1 MLNSDSDVD
10 IKIAVVSSVS
20 VFAITSLSFFVVG
33 FLCGHFCQ
41 IKKEASCA
49 CTAYEHENTSYNHSN
64 ETQCHNELELKENV
78 AYAQVL
84 RVQ

>member
-1 MLNSDSDVD
+1 MINSDSDVD
-10 IKIAVVSSVS
+10 IKIAVVSTVS
-20 VFAITSLSFFVVG
+20 VFVITSFSFFVVG

-41 IKKEASCA
+41 IKKEANCA
-49 CTAYEHENTSYNHSN
+49 CTACEHENNPSN
-64 ETQCHNELELKENV
+64 ETQCHNELKLKENV